1 VTNRPVNIKIKKK
14 FPPGMRSH
22 KTPFRK
28 RIPYWNFWRVI
39 LAGWII
45 KYPKIV
51 WIPIVFS
58 VILIYNAIVK

>member
-1 VTNRPVNIKIKKK
+1 
-14 FPPGMRSH
+14 MRSH

-45 KYPKIV
+45 KCPKIV